1 MRVLLK
7 AHLDVQAAN
16 RVIQEGTIDTVI
28 QTVIE
33 QLQPEAAYFL
43 TEDGKRTAL
52 LFFDLQ
58 DPSQIPVVVEPL
70 FQGANASVSL
80 TPVMN
85 AEELR
90 AGLMQVVSGG
100 GSS

>member
-7 AHLDVQAAN
+7 AQLEVEAAN
-16 RVIQEGTIDTVI
+16 RVIQEGGLDTVI
-28 QTVIE
+28 QAIMD
-33 QLQPEAAYFL
+33 QLRPEAAYFL

-52 LFFDLQ
+52 IFFDLK

-85 AEELR
+85 ATELE
-90 AGLMQVVSGG
+90 AGLLRL
-100 GSS
+100 SSDASPS